1 MARVICTRSPSFMLY
16 FKKTKTKQNLRLL
29 HFTTLQLS
37 FTILKSFSE
46 LQKINHLFKTIYCV
60 SSTGYTAVNSPCFP
74 RARGLVGRDKLH
86 THTRTHARMHAMSGG
101 DKYHKKLELV

>member
-1 MARVICTRSPSFMLY
+1 MARVICTRYPSFMLY

-29 HFTTLQLS
+29 RFTTLQLS
-37 FTILKSFSE
+37 FNILKSFSK
-46 LQKINHLFKTIYCV
+46 LQKIIHLFKTIYCL

-86 THTRTHARMHAMSGG
+86 MHMHARTRTMLGG